1 MPGANGKASW
11 KRGGSYLLIVTL
23 EREMS
28 LRIGALGTHR
38 LAGGTYAYV
47 GSAKRGIGARVER
60 HRRLA
65 RLKRGPLRWHIDFL
79 LAAPHA
85 ALLDAFPF
93 PGVDE
98 CALSRSLAS
107 VRGVNAP
114 VPGFGASD
122 CTGGCRAHFY
132 RLPPLRVPIANLAG
146 RIGERLRRNR
156 T

>member
-1 MPGANGKASW
+1 MFGPNEEASW
-11 KRGGSYLLIVTL
+11 TEGGSYLLIITL

-28 LRIGALGTHR
+28 VRVGALGTYR
-38 LAGGTYAYV
+38 LEKGTYAYV
-47 GSAKRGIGARVER
+47 GSAKRGMGSRVER

-65 RLKRGPLRWHIDFL
+65 RLKRGPLRWHIDFI

-85 ALLDAFPF
+85 ILLDAFPF

-98 CALSRSLAS
+98 CTLSRALAS
-107 VRGVNAP
+107 GPGVDAP
-114 VPGFGASD
+114 VPGFGSSD
-122 CTGGCRAHFY
+122 CTSGCRAHFY
-132 RLPPLRVPIANLAG
+132 ILPPIRVSTRALAR